1 MEILAEG
8 KGDYLVPDPDG
19 FRAWVREHKPRTLI
33 NKLMSEHEA
42 VQRFVA
48 DGDYFAYDCN
58 YFQRGPSSLIR
69 EVIRQRKKDLWV
81 CGKFTYVAAAL
92 LVEGG
97 CASKLDVA
105 FVGFGPWL
113 SKAVAEGRL
122 KTYEYSNVVMT
133 YRLQAGAQ
141 GLPFIG
147 VRSFGGTDGFR
158 KSGAKL
164 VKDPFSGKPV
174 VLLPALNPDVS
185 IIHVHQ
191 ADIYGNARVFGTGI
205 SHVDCALASKKVI
218 ISAEEIIETDEFRR
232 DPGRTSIPHFVVD
245 AVVHAPFGAYPG
257 TVQGRYSSDPAHVVE
272 CFGAM
277 MQGNLQPYLE
287 KWVYSVASHEETI
300 EKRIGWKK
308 LQELQRR
315 ETIREGYTT

>member
-8 KGDYLVPDPDG
+8 QGEYFPPDPDG
-19 FRAWVREHKPRTLI
+19 FRAWVRDHKPRTLI
-33 NKLMSEHEA
+33 NKMMDEHEA
-42 VQRFVA
+42 IETLVA
-48 DGDYFAYDCN
+48 DGDYLAYDCN

-69 EVIRQRKKDLWV
+69 EVIRQKKKNLWI
-81 CGKFTYVAAAL
+81 CGKFTYVALAL

-97 CASKLDVA
+97 CAWKADIA

-122 KTYEYSNVVMT
+122 QTYEYSNVVMT

-147 VRSFGGTDGFR
+147 VRSFGGTDGFL

-164 VKDPFSGKPV
+164 VNDPFSGKPV

-191 ADIYGNARVFGTGI
+191 ADVYGNARVFGTGI
-205 SHVDCALASKKVI
+205 SHIDCALASKKVI
-218 ISAEEIIETDEFRR
+218 LSAEEIIETDEIRR
-232 DPGRTSIPHFVVD
+232 DPARTAIPHFTVD

-257 TVQGRYSSDPAHVVE
+257 TVQGRYASDVKHVVE
-272 CFGAM
+272 CFGGM
-277 MQGNLQPYLE
+277 MRGDLQPYLE
-287 KWVYSVASHEETI
+287 KWVYSVASHTEML
-300 EKRIGWKK
+300 EKRVGWKN
-308 LQELQRR
+308 LQGLQRR
-315 ETIREGYTT
+315 ETIREGYSI

>member
-1 MEILAEG
+1 MIATIL
-8 KGDYLVPDPDG
+8 
-19 FRAWVREHKPRTLI
+19 
-33 NKLMSEHEA
+33 
-42 VQRFVA
+42 
-48 DGDYFAYDCN
+48 
-58 YFQRGPSSLIR
+58 RG
-69 EVIRQRKKDLWV
+69 
-81 CGKFTYVAAAL
+81 
-92 LVEGG
+92 
-97 CASKLDVA
+97 
-105 FVGFGPWL
+105 L

-147 VRSFGGTDGFR
+147 VRSFGGTDGFPS
-158 KSGAKL
+158 SGAKL

-205 SHVDCALASKKVI
+205 AHVDCALASKKVI
-218 ISAEEIIETDEFRR
+218 LSAEEIIETDEFRR

-272 CFGAM
+272 CFGGM
-277 MQGNLQPYLE
+277 MQGNLKAYLE
-287 KWVYSVASHEETI
+287 KWVYSVSSHEEML
-300 EKRIGWKK
+300 EKRVGWKK

-315 ETIREGYTT
+315 ETIREGYAV

>member
-8 KGDYLVPDPDG
+8 QGDYLIPDPDA
-19 FRAWVREHKPRTLI
+19 FRAWVREHKPRTPV
-33 NKLMSEHEA
+33 NKLVNEHDA
-42 VQRFVA
+42 IQRFVA

-92 LVEGG
+92 LVEGN
-97 CASKLDVA
+97 CVSKLDVA

-147 VRSFGGTDGFR
+147 VRSFGGTDGFI

-191 ADIYGNARVFGTGI
+191 ADVYGNARVFGTGI

-218 ISAEEIIETDEFRR
+218 LSAEEIIETDEFRR

-287 KWVYSVASHEETI
+287 KWVYSVTSHEETI

-315 ETIREGYTT
+315 ETIREGYAI